1 MNMKPKLYITLAL
14 LLSSLGVLAQSKVPD
29 TSKRPLVYW
38 SDLIRLQKISNELTR
53 RIHKLD
59 IPALKRDT
67 ADMYFGDI
75 AALVPLV
82 YGRTYRDTSKKTTK

>member
-1 MNMKPKLYITLAL
+1 MKHLYITLAL
-14 LLSSLGVLAQSKVPD
+14 ALIVSAGKAQNKIPD

-38 SDLIRLQKISNELTR
+38 SDLIRLQQISNELTR